1 MHKNEES
8 SGLSYGYGLS
18 LPQQKT
24 PLQDFYAKGYVN
36 KNLPKSEPAYMPTS
50 KLMDYKS
57 EQIRDGNNYNSKL
70 RDEANQND
78 EKFSQGYKNTSKN
91 DELKYDAPKY
101 ADAYTD
107 PKYQKYDEAKYQK
120 YDEAKYQKY
129 DEAKY
134 QKYDEANYPKYE
146 EPKYQKYEEPKYENP
161 YSQNPR
167 YESPYL
173 QKYDN
178 PPNPKYENPNEP
190 DAYAKYSENYYQK
203 NIEKGNPENPYEKG
217 ENPQSYSPQD
227 GDPQEDYLEGKND
240 EGNYPVYSDEID
252 KLKEELKRKEEELN
266 FYQQSLNSKNPSN
279 DPDSGLYDRI
289 NKSLFDKQRL
299 EEQKKMNSM
308 SLDYQ
313 ISQKSR
319 AKTIEQLEKEKEQ
332 AIRLEM
338 LKKLKED
345 EARERYEKI
354 RKAKEYREQ
363 LEVQSL
369 VKSNL
374 NYQEKILS
382 KNENF
387 VNNESPLRNSENNP
401 NNNVSVQNFSYSPGI
416 QKFTKKTPKTMSF
429 NPITGVLRDT
439 SQYVLGQYPPFNAK
453 DPAGV
458 YKNQNHVSELAGHP
472 AFQQLKYTKNHPKV
486 VPSYPV
492 TGNAGVNFVEAKETD
507 YIKQDEDR
515 PRPSDKHLA
524 EYGNL
529 MMQNRNPNYS

>member
-1 MHKNEES
+1 
-8 SGLSYGYGLS
+8 
-18 LPQQKT
+18 
-24 PLQDFYAKGYVN
+24 
-36 KNLPKSEPAYMPTS
+36 
-50 KLMDYKS
+50 
-57 EQIRDGNNYNSKL
+57 
-70 RDEANQND
+70 
-78 EKFSQGYKNTSKN
+78 
-91 DELKYDAPKY
+91 
-101 ADAYTD
+101 
-107 PKYQKYDEAKYQK
+107 
-120 YDEAKYQKY
+120 
-129 DEAKY
+129 
-134 QKYDEANYPKYE
+134 
-146 EPKYQKYEEPKYENP
+146 
-161 YSQNPR
+161 
-167 YESPYL
+167 
-173 QKYDN
+173 
-178 PPNPKYENPNEP
+178 
-190 DAYAKYSENYYQK
+190 
-203 NIEKGNPENPYEKG
+203 
-217 ENPQSYSPQD
+217 
-227 GDPQEDYLEGKND
+227 
-240 EGNYPVYSDEID
+240 
-252 KLKEELKRKEEELN
+252 
-266 FYQQSLNSKNPSN
+266 
-279 DPDSGLYDRI
+279 
-289 NKSLFDKQRL
+289 
-299 EEQKKMNSM
+299 M

-458 YKNQNHVSELAGHP
+458 FKNQNHVSELAGHP